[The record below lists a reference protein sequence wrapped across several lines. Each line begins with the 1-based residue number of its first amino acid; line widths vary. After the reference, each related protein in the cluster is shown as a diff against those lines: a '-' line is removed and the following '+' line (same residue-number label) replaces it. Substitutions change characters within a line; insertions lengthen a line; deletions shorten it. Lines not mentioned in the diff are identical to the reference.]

1 MRKLLLAFAATLSV
15 GAGAQVFNVNSLAPV
30 ALPPDVGS
38 KVVAISGQG
47 DFLLLTADDNRG
59 LTKLDLNSGKAQNI
73 SLAAGA
79 GYDARVSPDGKRV
92 VYRENSFTAG
102 RTSKREK
109 AKNLLLPHAACKG

>member
-47 DFLLLTADDNRG
+47 DFFCSQPTTIAG
-59 LTKLDLNSGKAQNI
+59 
-73 SLAAGA
+73 SL
-79 GYDARVSPDGKRV
+79 SWI
-92 VYRENSFTAG
+92 
-102 RTSKREK
+102 
-109 AKNLLLPHAACKG
+109 